1 LFKNLNLKWIF
12 TKKRSLIITPQLLKK
27 YIYVYNGHGFV
38 GLLITQKMLGKKLG
52 DFSPTCHM
60 GKNIHN
66 SERNRK
72 KKDKLKNRK

>member
-1 LFKNLNLKWIF
+1 
-12 TKKRSLIITPQLLKK
+12 
-27 YIYVYNGHGFV
+27 VYNGHGFV